1 MHLCR
6 AFKTVLCHP
15 LCFPPC
21 VLLLEEADS
30 FDWRWSKVC
39 GEQNSRCVDS
49 SSVQKVPQAIVVTWA
64 LVFLIL
70 YPPQAHLWGGIAEYS
85 LSFIA
90 RKLGNSFIWVIPIRT
105 QIKLSLP
112 FIFLFIYFYITVTF
126 HTSSIIIFVFST
138 LMIDLSSRESCR
150 IVLFKSFMCIQIS
163 WRLLKIQ
170 ILQICILRISSTNS
184 YLYLW
189 WLRMLIRL

>member
-21 VLLLEEADS
+21 VLILEEADS

-49 SSVQKVPQAIVVTWA
+49 SSFQKVPRGYSCHMSLGLPHPLPIPGSPMRRNWWV
-64 LVFLIL
+64 
-70 YPPQAHLWGGIAEYS
+70 YS

-105 QIKLSLP
+105 QVKLSLP
-112 FIFLFIYFYITVTF
+112 FTFLFIYFYITVTF
-126 HTSSIIIFVFST
+126 HTSSTIIFIFSA
-138 LMIDLSSRESCR
+138 LMIDLSPRESCR
-150 IVLFKSFMCIQIS
+150 IVLFKSLMCIQIS
-163 WRLLKIQ
+163 WRLLKIH
-170 ILQICILRISSTNS
+170 ILIWISAGWECWSDSNFFH
-184 YLYLW
+184 
-189 WLRMLIRL
+189 IV